1 MRKTFLPVFKPA
13 IDEEEVREVGEVL
26 KSGWLTA
33 GPKTKKFEEEFS
45 KKVDAKYAVGV
56 LNGTVALHL
65 SLLAAGVKPG
75 SEVITTP
82 LTFCATANAIE
93 HVNAKPIFVDVE
105 KSTGNI
111 DPAQIKENITKK
123 TSAIIPVH
131 YRGTPCEMDAILEA
145 AKERN
150 IKVIEDAAHCAD
162 AAYKNREIG
171 SISDFSCFSF
181 YANKNITMGEGGLIT
196 TNDRRAYEFLL
207 SLRLHGLTTGAAD
220 RYKTKKLHLPHVIYP
235 GYNFTM
241 FDIIAAIGI
250 KQLQK
255 IRTLQR
261 KRKMIWQKYDKAFKN
276 LDGIF
281 LLETGENTT
290 KHGLHIYT
298 IHVETKK
305 LKMGRD
311 EFVMQLRNMNIGT
324 GIHYNA
330 VHLEPYYRKKYGFK
344 KGDFPNAEH
353 IAERTISI
361 PIFPDMEEQ
370 DVEDVVNSVKYII
383 RNSREN

>member
-1 MRKTFLPVFKPA
+1 MRTTFLPVFKPA
-13 IDEEEVREVGEVL
+13 IDEGECREVGEVL

-33 GPKTKKFEEEFS
+33 GPKTEKFEKEFS
-45 KKVDAKYAVGV
+45 KKVDAEYAVGV

-93 HVNAKPIFVDVE
+93 HVNGKPIFVDVE
-105 KSTGNI
+105 RSTGNI
-111 DPAQIKENITKK
+111 DPAKIKEEITKK
-123 TSAIIPVH
+123 TSAVIPVH
-131 YRGTPCEMDAILEA
+131 YRGAPCEMDDILKI

-150 IKVIEDAAHCAD
+150 IKIIEDAAHCAD

-171 SISDFSCFSF
+171 SISDFTCFSF

-196 TNDRRAYEFLL
+196 TNDRGAYELLL
-207 SLRLHGLTTGAAD
+207 SLRLHGLTSGAAD
-220 RYKTKKLHLPHVIYP
+220 RYGAKKFRHSYVIYA

-261 KRKMIWQKYDKAFKN
+261 KRKRIWQAYDKAFRN

-281 LLETGENTT
+281 LLEKGENTT

-298 IHVETKK
+298 IHVETEK
-305 LKMGRD
+305 LTINRD
-311 EFVMQLRNMNIGT
+311 EFVTQLRKMNIGT

-330 VHLEPYYRKKYGFK
+330 VHLEPYYQKKYGFK
-344 KGDFPNAEH
+344 KGDFPNAEY
-353 IAERTISI
+353 IAERTISL
-361 PIFPDMEEQ
+361 PIFPDMEDH
-370 DVEDVVNSVKYII
+370 DVEDVIYSVKYIL
-383 RNSREN
+383 RNSRTH